1 METFITY
8 LFEEPSF
15 YLSTV
20 IAFMGS
26 ICVHEFCHAFVA
38 HRLGDHTAKE
48 GGYMTLNPL
57 KVMGWMSIAALLLF
71 GISWGAVPVKREDP
85 DRLRRAAISL
95 AGPFSNLVLLAV
107 TALVL
112 KAFYVAVPVVFP
124 GTLAFYCRVFFFCL
138 LYSNAVLFLLNI
150 LPIPP
155 LDGWCTI
162 EPFLPEFLIPS
173 EKSKM
178 ALFKLFILGMC
189 LSSTSGYYEKGI
201 EAFASKFLPKQVNA
215 MSLVAEGERCLEAQ
229 DYPGA
234 YKAFSAAAEQGSSE
248 GKLYQA
254 NCLAEGYGC
263 EQDYKRAFA
272 LFSEKD
278 VSVFPLARFYLGVMR
293 MEGLG
298 CTQDCKK
305 AYEYLSQEDVQQEYP
320 LARACL
326 GLLLANGPAFMQ
338 DLPKAFALLN
348 DEEVLTISPEAR
360 YVTAC
365 FLIDGEVCDKD
376 ERRAFALLN
385 DEEVLAISP
394 EVKFLLGLLY
404 YQGAGTT
411 QDFAKAAQYIKEA
424 ADAGDPSAAQF
435 LGYQNGSMPD
445 YGMPLE
451 ELLKLLWK
459 NQ

>member
-1 METFITY
+1 MEAFITY

-57 KVMGWMSIAALLLF
+57 KVMGWKSIAALLLF

-112 KAFYVAVPVVFP
+112 KAFYVVVPVVLP
-124 GTLAFYCRVFFFCL
+124 GTLAFYCRVFLFCL

-178 ALFKLFILGMC
+178 ALFKLFILGVC
-189 LSSTSGYYEKGI
+189 LSSASGYYEKGI
-201 EAFASKFLPKQVNA
+201 EAFASKFLPRQVNA

-234 YKAFSAAAEQGSSE
+234 YKAFSAAAEQGSPE

-263 EQDYKRAFA
+263 EQDDERAFA

-278 VSVFPLARFYLGVMR
+278 VSVFPLARFNLGCMR
-293 MEGLG
+293 LVGLG
-298 CTQDCKK
+298 CTQDYEK

-326 GLLLANGPAFMQ
+326 GLLHVNGPEFMQ

-348 DEEVLTISPEAR
+348 DEEM
-360 YVTAC
+360 
-365 FLIDGEVCDKD
+365 
-376 ERRAFALLN
+376 
-385 DEEVLAISP
+385 LAISP
-394 EVKFLLGLLY
+394 GVKFLLGLLY
-404 YQGAGTT
+404 YQGAGTA

-451 ELLKLLWK
+451 ELLKLLWE

>member
-1 METFITY
+1 MEAFITY
-8 LFEEPSF
+8 LFEKPSF

-57 KVMGWMSIAALLLF
+57 KVMGWKSIAALLLF

-112 KAFYVAVPVVFP
+112 KAFYAAVPVVFP
-124 GTLAFYCRVFFFCL
+124 GTLASYCRVFLFCL

-178 ALFKLFILGMC
+178 ALFKLFILGVC
-189 LSSTSGYYEKGI
+189 LSSASGYYDKGI
-201 EAFASKFLPKQVNA
+201 EAFASKFLPRQVNA

-234 YKAFSAAAEQGSSE
+234 YKAFSAAAEQGSPK

-254 NCLAEGYGC
+254 NCLVEGYGC
-263 EQDYKRAFA
+263 EQDDERAFA

-278 VSVFPLARFYLGVMR
+278 VSVFPLARYYLGVMR
-293 MEGLG
+293 LVGLG
-298 CTQDCKK
+298 CTQDYAK
-305 AYEYLSQEDVQQEYP
+305 AYEYLSHEEVQQEYP
-320 LARACL
+320 HARACL
-326 GLLLANGPAFMQ
+326 GMLLANGPEIMQ

-348 DEEVLTISPEAR
+348 DEEVLTISPEAK
-360 YVTAC
+360 YV
-365 FLIDGEVCDKD
+365 
-376 ERRAFALLN
+376 
-385 DEEVLAISP
+385 
-394 EVKFLLGLLY
+394 LGFLY
-404 YQGAGTT
+404 YHGAGTT

-435 LGYQNGSMPD
+435 LGYQNGRMPD

-451 ELLKLLWK
+451 ELLKLLWE